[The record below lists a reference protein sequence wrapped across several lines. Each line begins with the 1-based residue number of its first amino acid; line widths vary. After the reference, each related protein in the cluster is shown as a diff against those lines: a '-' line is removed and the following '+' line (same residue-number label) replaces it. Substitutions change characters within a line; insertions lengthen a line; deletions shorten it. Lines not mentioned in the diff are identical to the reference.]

1 MDPRQHDLTAA
12 QIPESPTPTITLS
25 EAATKALEA
34 AMVDADGDS
43 LRLQIDA
50 RFQHELFFGQREP
63 GDIEV
68 RTSGPTIYLDQ
79 VSARR
84 ANGVTID
91 FIGAPTSGF
100 KIDNP
105 NQPPKAKPTVK
116 PSSTPIELMR
126 DCEATVI
133 PGGEKVTL
141 AQGDVVVLTQA
152 LGGSFTV
159 RTDDGAL
166 VRIAAQDADALGLEA
181 AQANEA
187 NEPSREAGPFDLQ
200 KVMDKLKTVFDPEI
214 PINVVDL
221 GLIYACE
228 AHATAEGGHRV
239 EIKMSMTAPG
249 CGMGDVLKEDA
260 RAKVQAA
267 PGVTEVD
274 VEIVWDPPW
283 DKSRMSDAAR
293 LELGMF

>member
-1 MDPRQHDLTAA
+1 MAPIITPAA
-12 QIPESPTPTITLS
+12 PPSITLS
-25 EAATKALEA
+25 EAATKAIEV
-34 AMVDADGDS
+34 AMGDADGDS
-43 LRLQIDA
+43 LRLTIDA
-50 RFQHELFFGQREP
+50 RFQHELFFAPREP

-68 RTSGPTIYLDQ
+68 PANGNGVILHLDRA
-79 VSARR
+79 SARR
-84 ANGVTID
+84 AEGVSID
-91 FIGAPTSGF
+91 FIGPPHNGF
-100 KIDNP
+100 KIENP
-105 NQPPKAKPTVK
+105 NQPPKAKPKVKPKVK
-116 PSSTPIELMR
+116 PSSTPIELAR

-141 AQGDVVVLTQA
+141 AQGDMVVLTQA

-166 VRIAAQDADALGLEA
+166 VRIAAGDAGALGLEA
-181 AQANEA
+181 TPPKGLQVDT
-187 NEPSREAGPFDLQ
+187 GPFDLA
-200 KVMDKLKTVFDPEI
+200 KVFDQLRTVFDPEI

-221 GLIYACE
+221 GLIYECQ
-228 AHATAEGGHRV
+228 AHAIADGSHRV

-260 RAKVQAA
+260 RSRVQEV
-267 PGVTEVD
+267 PGVSEVD

-283 DKSRMSDAAR
+283 DKSRMSEAAQ

>member
-1 MDPRQHDLTAA
+1 MDPRQDDLTAA
-12 QIPESPTPTITLS
+12 QIPESQAPTITLS
-25 EAATKALEA
+25 EAAIKALEL
-34 AMVDADGDS
+34 AMVDADGYS

-50 RFQHELFFGQREP
+50 RFQHELFFGERQPE
-63 GDIEV
+63 DIEV
-68 RTSGPTIYLDQ
+68 HASGLILHLDRA
-79 VSARR
+79 SARR
-84 ANGVTID
+84 ANGVSID
-91 FIGAPTSGF
+91 FIDAPNSGF
-100 KIDNP
+100 KIENP
-105 NQPPKAKPTVK
+105 NQPPPAKPTVK
-116 PSSTPIELMR
+116 PSSTPIGLMR
-126 DCEATVI
+126 GCEATVI

-181 AQANEA
+181 AQANE
-187 NEPSREAGPFDLQ
+187 PSREAGPFDLQ
-200 KVMDKLKTVFDPEI
+200 NVMDKLKTVFDPEI

-283 DKSRMSDAAR
+283 DKSRMSEAAR